1 MSEQDVTNPVA
12 EAEAPELEVADQAD
26 APEAGTEGS
35 EEEAPEGQ
43 SEDDLDDLELDGK
56 KYRVPK
62 ALIAERMMQAD
73 YTRKTQELA
82 EQRRAQEAELQQREQ
97 SAQALRE
104 DFGKVHALEIQAKAF
119 EAITIDQWSALRVD
133 DPDQY
138 RLLQD
143 QHERVKFD
151 LSRAQQDLTTKEQT
165 RLQEANANR
174 VKAVQEAAAVLT
186 KDIPGWSPDYAGKL
200 ATFATQSFG
209 VTMDELRD
217 TTDPRMW
224 KLIHAA
230 YGNDQKAKTNAKVAQ
245 QEKVASV
252 TPAAVV
258 KGAAPKPTGLADNLP
273 PDEWLRRRNAQARKR
288 A

>member
-26 APEAGTEGS
+26 APEAGDEGS

-82 EQRRAQEAELQQREQ
+82 EQRRQIDAEHAQREQ
-97 SAQALRE
+97 SAQAFRE
-104 DFGKVHALEIQAKAF
+104 DIGKVHALETQAAAF
-119 EAITIDQWSALRVD
+119 QAITTDQWAQLYAD

-138 RLLQD
+138 RQLQG
-143 QHERVKFD
+143 QHERIKLD
-151 LSRAQQDLTTKEQT
+151 LDRAKSDLTAKEQT
-165 RLQEANANR
+165 RLQEASASR
-174 VKAVQEAAAVLT
+174 AKAVQEAATVLT
-186 KDIPGWSPDYAGKL
+186 RDIPGWSPDYAGKL
-200 ATFATQSFG
+200 ATFATQTFG

-258 KGAAPKPTGLADNLP
+258 KGAASAPTGLADNLSTA
-273 PDEWLRRRNAQARKR
+273 EWMRRRNAQAAQR